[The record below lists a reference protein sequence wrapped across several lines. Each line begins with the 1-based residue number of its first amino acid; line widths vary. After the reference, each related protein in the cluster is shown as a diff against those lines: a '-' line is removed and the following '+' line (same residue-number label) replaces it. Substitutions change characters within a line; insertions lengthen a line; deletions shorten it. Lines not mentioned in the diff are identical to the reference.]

1 MRTYIDSTENWS
13 TLRLI
18 HLHRTQKL
26 IHRNSSEL
34 ALFPQ
39 KSDPHIISFT
49 QNAKKKEYVVD
60 IT

>member
-26 IHRNSSEL
+26 IHRNSS
-34 ALFPQ
+34 LFPL
-39 KSDPHIISFT
+39 KKVIATLFPSLKMR
-49 QNAKKKEYVVD
+49 KKKSM
-60 IT
+60 